1 MDTMKKLIS
10 VVLSLFLTTSATA
23 ETWIHIYGASR
34 HEHSGYRETNTGIG
48 IEHTVT
54 PRWSGVVGGFQ
65 NSYNRQSYYVAGK
78 YHVLQSSPVY
88 VNITMGGVT
97 GYYNY
102 EVLPLV
108 LPELCVTW
116 VCGMYM
122 PRVNHN
128 TVNTLAFYLRIP
140 LK

>member
-1 MDTMKKLIS
+1 MRIQLALMYLLLLCSIAP
-10 VVLSLFLTTSATA
+10 VSAQ
-23 ETWIHIYGASR
+23 TWVHVYGASR
-34 HEHSGYRETNTGIG
+34 HEHSGYRETNTGVG
-48 IEHTVT
+48 IEHTVA
-54 PRWSGVVGGFQ
+54 PRWSGVLGGFQ
-65 NSYNRQSYYVAGK
+65 NSYDRQSYYVAGK
-78 YHVLQSSPVY
+78 YQVLQSDPVY

-97 GYYNY
+97 GYRDYS
-102 EVLPLV
+102 VLPLV

-128 TVNTLAFYLRIP
+128 TVNTFAFYLRIP